1 MTKAF
6 SYSFFQTLFDFFV
19 SDLRKR
25 FFTGRISD
33 ASFKVGMEFIT
44 DLSIK
49 FYNMDEKVTMTQIEF
64 NILQSAFDEMKES
77 VNILKTDND
86 EDSALIK
93 NTLASYEQSFNVLKN
108 HIVID

>member
-1 MTKAF
+1 MTNAF

-19 SDLRKR
+19 SDLRER

-33 ASFKVGMEFIT
+33 SSFKVGMEFIT

-49 FYNMDEKVTMTQIEF
+49 VYNMDEKVTMTQIEF

-93 NTLASYEQSFNVLKN
+93 NTLASYAQSFNVLKN